1 MSKKFHLSCLVT
13 SITLIKKIGEDENKI
28 PDSTG
33 LVKKTV
39 YNAEISDIEE
49 EYFTSSDYNKFPNEI
64 TETKTLVDNSCTSNL
79 IKFFDSNTKLATSAT
94 KVELKTIKDKILKL
108 LAFGLSY
115 LSDKSRFK
123 DDGTQNC
130 LLFHPI
136 YRYF

>member
-13 SITLIKKIGEDENKI
+13 SSHLGEDESKI

-49 EYFTSSDYNKFPNEI
+49 EYFTSPDYNKFTNEI
-64 TETKTLVDNSCTSNL
+64 TETETKEKTIVDNSCTSNL
-79 IKFFDSNTKLATSAT
+79 IKIFDSNTKLATSAT

-115 LSDKSRFK
+115 LSGKSRY
-123 DDGTQNC
+123 
-130 LLFHPI
+130 I
-136 YRYF
+136 